1 MKILFVVDEYFAKNN
16 GMSISA
22 QRFAEELG
30 KLGHEVRV
38 LASNVCGE
46 PDFPLVEYK
55 IPFFNKLI
63 KRQGMTFARADDDVI
78 SRAVEWAD
86 VVHLEDCFVLASHA
100 GRIASE
106 FGRPCTGAF
115 HIYPENITSSI
126 HLERLTPLNDAI
138 FAGFRYHVFR
148 WCSDIHC
155 PADCV
160 AERLREHGYKARLHV
175 FSNGI
180 TPEFTCERRPKPH
193 EYSGRFV
200 VLMTGRYS
208 VEKRQ
213 NVLIK
218 AVLRSKYRDR
228 IQLIFAGQGPL
239 EEHYRRLARKLPIEP
254 VFRFMQ
260 KSELMETM
268 SFADLYVHTAEVE
281 IEGISCIEAMA
292 SGLVPVIAV
301 SPASSTPQFAL
312 DERSLFPSGDSATL
326 AQRMDYWLDHE
337 SERAEMGLEY
347 HRHVQRYSIHDSALQ
362 FENML
367 YTALGAAYAG
377 ERDGELAAAQKP

>member
-16 GMSISA
+16 GLSISA
-22 QRFAEELG
+22 QRFSEELRG
-30 KLGHEVRV
+30 LGHEVRV

-46 PDFPLVEYK
+46 PDYPLKEFKV
-55 IPFFNKLI
+55 PVFNKLI
-63 KRQGMTFARADDDVI
+63 KRQGMTFALCDEETIR
-78 SRAVEWAD
+78 RAVEWAE

-100 GRIASE
+100 AKTAFRL
-106 FGRPCTGAF
+106 GRPCTGAF

-126 HLERLTPLNDAI
+126 HLAWCTPLNDAI
-138 FAGFRYHVFR
+138 FTGFRDYVFR

-155 PADCV
+155 PAQGV
-160 AERLREHGYKARLHV
+160 ADRLRRHGYKARLHV

-180 TPEFTCERRPKPH
+180 TSEFTVERREKPP
-193 EYSGRFV
+193 EYSGHFV

-213 NVLIK
+213 DVLIN

-228 IQLIFAGQGPL
+228 IQLVFAGQGPL
-239 EEHYRRLARKLPIEP
+239 EEHYRRLAKKLPIAP
-254 VFRFMQ
+254 RFGFMQ
-260 KSELMETM
+260 KNELMETM
-268 SFADLYVHTAEVE
+268 AFSDLFVHTAQAE

-292 SGLVPVIAV
+292 SGLVPVIAD

-312 DERSLFPSGDSATL
+312 DERSLFPSGDSAAL
-326 AQRMDYWLDHE
+326 AERIDYWLDHAD
-337 SERAEMGLEY
+337 ERSAMGLKY
-347 HRHVQRYSIHDSALQ
+347 HDHVEHYSIHDSALL

-367 YTALGAAYAG
+367 YTAYAAAYAEG
-377 ERDGELAAAQKP
+377 SDGNLAAAQKP

>member
-106 FGRPCTGAF
+106 LGRPCTGAF

-160 AERLREHGYKARLHV
+160 AERLRGHGYKARLHV
-175 FSNGI
+175 FSNG
-180 TPEFTCERRPKPH
+180 
-193 EYSGRFV
+193 
-200 VLMTGRYS
+200 L
-208 VEKRQ
+208 
-213 NVLIK
+213 
-218 AVLRSKYRDR
+218 
-228 IQLIFAGQGPL
+228 
-239 EEHYRRLARKLPIEP
+239 
-254 VFRFMQ
+254 
-260 KSELMETM
+260 
-268 SFADLYVHTAEVE
+268 
-281 IEGISCIEAMA
+281 
-292 SGLVPVIAV
+292 
-301 SPASSTPQFAL
+301 
-312 DERSLFPSGDSATL
+312 
-326 AQRMDYWLDHE
+326 
-337 SERAEMGLEY
+337 
-347 HRHVQRYSIHDSALQ
+347 
-362 FENML
+362 
-367 YTALGAAYAG
+367 
-377 ERDGELAAAQKP
+377 

>member
-1 MKILFVVDEYFAKNN
+1 
-16 GMSISA
+16 
-22 QRFAEELG
+22 
-30 KLGHEVRV
+30 
-38 LASNVCGE
+38 
-46 PDFPLVEYK
+46 
-55 IPFFNKLI
+55 
-63 KRQGMTFARADDDVI
+63 
-78 SRAVEWAD
+78 
-86 VVHLEDCFVLASHA
+86 
-100 GRIASE
+100 
-106 FGRPCTGAF
+106 
-115 HIYPENITSSI
+115 
-126 HLERLTPLNDAI
+126 
-138 FAGFRYHVFR
+138 
-148 WCSDIHC
+148 
-155 PADCV
+155 
-160 AERLREHGYKARLHV
+160 
-175 FSNGI
+175 
-180 TPEFTCERRPKPH
+180 
-193 EYSGRFV
+193 
-200 VLMTGRYS
+200 MTGRYS

-213 NVLIK
+213 DVLIS

-312 DERSLFPSGDSATL
+312 DARSLFPSGDSAAL

-347 HRHVQRYSIHDSALQ
+347 HRHVQSYSIHDSALQ
-362 FENML
+362 CENML
-367 YTALGAAYAG
+367 YTALGTAYAG
-377 ERDGELAAAQKP
+377 ERDGELVAAQKP